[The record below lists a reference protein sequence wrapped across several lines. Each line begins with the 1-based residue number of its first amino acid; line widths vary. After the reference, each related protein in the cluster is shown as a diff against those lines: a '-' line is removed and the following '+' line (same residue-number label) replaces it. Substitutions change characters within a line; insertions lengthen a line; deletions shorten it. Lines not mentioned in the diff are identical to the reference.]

1 METSSIKLSQE
12 VYRSD
17 AEKMVNWLS
26 DNEIVSNLNETIDK
40 AILSNIARVD
50 YTTIGDYDVIQVYI
64 KKGTKAKDLGI
75 ILTNI
80 EDYAKSIV
88 SNVLVD
94 FLRG

>member
-1 METSSIKLSQE
+1 M
-12 VYRSD
+12 
-17 AEKMVNWLS
+17 
-26 DNEIVSNLNETIDK
+26 
-40 AILSNIARVD
+40 
-50 YTTIGDYDVIQVYI
+50 IQVYI

>member
-1 METSSIKLSQE
+1 MSKEQYK
-12 VYRSD
+12 
-17 AEKMVNWLS
+17 K
-26 DNEIVSNLNETIDK
+26 IVSNLNETIDK
-40 AILSNIARVD
+40 AILDNIARVD

-80 EDYAKSIV
+80 EDYAKSIG